1 MIIGLVGFI
10 GSGKGTVG
18 ELLAQDHGFTQDSF
32 AAPLKDA
39 VAAIFGWDREMI
51 EGATKA
57 SREWR
62 EQKDSFW
69 SEKFNKPF
77 TPRLA
82 LQLMGTEAGR
92 NVFHQDLWVASLLNR
107 CNQRVESTVVTDV
120 RFKNEVA
127 ALQKAGGVIVR
138 VRRGAE
144 PTWFETAKRANEG
157 DADAY
162 ADMRGTH
169 QSEWDWIGSPINHI
183 IYNDGTLAD
192 LRDNIRHIVTNKTIF
207 ESTMPTQISSGQAI
221 FLLTKPYECN

>member
-18 ELLAQDHGFTQDSF
+18 ELLTQDHNFIQDSF

-39 VAAIFGWDREMI
+39 VAAIFGWDREML
-51 EGATKA
+51 EGNTKA
-57 SREWR
+57 SRDWR
-62 EQKDSFW
+62 EKIDQFW
-69 SEKFNKPF
+69 SEKFDKPF

-107 CNQRVESTVVTDV
+107 CNQRAESTVVTDV

-138 VRRGAE
+138 IRRGTE

-157 DADAY
+157 DSEAY
-162 ADMRGTH
+162 TNMIGIH
-169 QSEWDWIGSPINHI
+169 QSEWDWIGSPMNHI

-192 LRDNIRHIVTNKTIF
+192 LRDNVRHIIANKTVF
-207 ESTMPTQISSGQAI
+207 ESHMPTQISSDSAVRM
-221 FLLTKPYECN
+221 